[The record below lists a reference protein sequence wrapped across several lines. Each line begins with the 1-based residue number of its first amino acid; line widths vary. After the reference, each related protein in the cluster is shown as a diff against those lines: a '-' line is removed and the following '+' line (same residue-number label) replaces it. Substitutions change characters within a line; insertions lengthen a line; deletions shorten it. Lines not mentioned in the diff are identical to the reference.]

1 MGLTDV
7 VSARRGLG
15 EAMSAGHSLRRQN
28 YSFVTIA
35 PAAASHGTSWAMHS
49 MRVVVAVVGAVAL
62 DLATFATISMLVTGR

>member
-35 PAAASHGTSWAMHS
+35 PPTAHTAATMHF
-49 MRVVVAVVGAVAL
+49 MRVVVAVVSAL
-62 DLATFATISMLVTGR
+62 ALELATFATISMLITGR